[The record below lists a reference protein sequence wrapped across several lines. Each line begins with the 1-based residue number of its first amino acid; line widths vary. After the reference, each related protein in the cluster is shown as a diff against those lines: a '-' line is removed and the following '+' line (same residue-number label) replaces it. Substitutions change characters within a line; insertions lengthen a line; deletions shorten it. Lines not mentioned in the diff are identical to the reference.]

1 MAEPIEVLGTAVA
14 VLFTLAVYSFTYREN
29 PWSRLAEHVFV
40 GSAVGVQ
47 IAIDF
52 DWLVNKAYPEWVGD
66 PAKAPFFWIAILF
79 GLLYYFY
86 FTKRYFWLYR
96 FPLAVSVG
104 TGLGLAV
111 SRVVKTEFV
120 DQIRATAGLA
130 WYMPDDPLGSFN
142 NFLVVISLATVLIYF
157 IYSYEL
163 KGSSRLVL
171 TYARWI
177 MMAGFG
183 AAYGYTVMTRM
194 SLFIGRCQFL
204 LGIPPN
210 PPEAKPLFAVF
221 AIIILASLL
230 GYDYYKKMK
239 TTAEATATPTSS

>member
-1 MAEPIEVLGTAVA
+1 MAGEVETLGTAVA

-40 GSAVGVQ
+40 GSAVGVG
-47 IAIDF
+47 IALNF
-52 DWLVNKAYPEWVGD
+52 DWLIKTYNKWTAD
-66 PAKAPFFWIAILF
+66 PAKAGFFWLAILF

-86 FTKRYFWLYR
+86 FTKKYFWLYR

-111 SRVVKTEFV
+111 SRLVKTQFV
-120 DQIRATAGLA
+120 DQIRATAQLA
-130 WYMPDDPLGSFN
+130 WVVPGDPLKSFN
-142 NFLVVISLATVLIYF
+142 NFLVVIALTLVLIYF
-157 IYSYEL
+157 IFSYEL
-163 KGSSRLVL
+163 KGTARSTLVV
-171 TYARWI
+171 ARWF

-194 SLFIGRCQFL
+194 ALFIGRCQFL

-210 PPEAKPLFAVF
+210 PAEARTFFVIFAV
-221 AIIILASLL
+221 IILGSLL
-230 GYDYYKKMK
+230 AYDYWKKTK
-239 TTAEATATPTSS
+239 TVVPSTT

>member
-1 MAEPIEVLGTAVA
+1 MAEPVEVLGTAVA

-40 GSAVGVQ
+40 GSAVGVG
-47 IAIDF
+47 IALSF
-52 DWLVNKAYPEWVGD
+52 DWLINKAYPKWVGD
-66 PAKAPFFWIAILF
+66 PVKAPFFWLAILF
-79 GLLYYFY
+79 GLLYYCY
-86 FTKRYFWLYR
+86 FSKKYFWLYR

-111 SRVVKTEFV
+111 SRLVKTQFV
-120 DQIRATAGLA
+120 DQIRATAQLA
-130 WYMPDDPLGSFN
+130 WYVPGDPLKSFN
-142 NFLVVISLATVLIYF
+142 NFLVVISLACVLIYF

-163 KGSSRLVL
+163 KGPARGVL

-194 SLFIGRCQFL
+194 ALFIGRCQFL

-210 PPEAKPLFAVF
+210 PPEARMFF
-221 AIIILASLL
+221 AIFGLIILVSML
-230 GYDYYKKMK
+230 GYDYYKKMR
-239 TTAEATATPTSS
+239 TTATATSS